1 MEDKQLTIRCAQSRT
16 MLKTISFTKGVN
28 FFTIELDQWG
38 LCEKRHGP
46 SRRNAQSKP
55 FAHQVASDDY
65 VVRLVLCKLFTH
77 SPSPT
82 SFDSVKKIHCP
93 LLDVVG
99 YHDLEQNEP
108 ATNEPSESNDNE
120 SIELRKQVELLERK
134 NEEMYRKLIESHL
147 N

>member
-1 MEDKQLTIRCAQSRT
+1 M
-16 MLKTISFTKGVN
+16 G
-28 FFTIELDQWG
+28 TIELDQGG

-46 SRRNAQSKP
+46 SRRKAQSKP

-65 VVRLVLCKLFTH
+65 VV
-77 SPSPT
+77 

-108 ATNEPSESNDNE
+108 STNEPSESNDNE